1 MALDAGGSGTM
12 VSGGWCM
19 AEKAKIALAVGV
31 GYVLMLALQ
40 LLCNLLLPVPAVL
53 QDKPKLAEQMLKQD
67 VSAAQWAN
75 SAERLEEKLKL
86 SKL

>member
-1 MALDAGGSGTM
+1 
-12 VSGGWCM
+12 M
-19 AEKAKIALAVGV
+19 AEKAKIALALVV

-40 LLCNLLLPVPAVL
+40 LLCNLILPVPAVL
-53 QDKPKLAEQMLKQD
+53 QDKPKLVEQMRKQD

>member
-1 MALDAGGSGTM
+1 
-12 VSGGWCM
+12 M